1 MKLLLTGLQKVLSLK
16 GVPNEISKERNMKKL
31 TKRSVLM
38 TILLVTGLVCM
49 MSLLHGCG
57 SEEAAAT
64 KFTIVG
70 SGI

>member
-1 MKLLLTGLQKVLSLK
+1 
-16 GVPNEISKERNMKKL
+16 MKKL